1 MGCSIV
7 EDDFFS
13 GTVVVDEFALWGSQA
28 KAVIGDLV
36 ELVVPVEGVI
46 GTQVGVVR
54 QIEL

>member
-1 MGCSIV
+1 M

-36 ELVVPVEGVI
+36 ELMVAVERVI
-46 GTQVGVVR
+46 GTQVGVVGR
-54 QIEL
+54 IEL